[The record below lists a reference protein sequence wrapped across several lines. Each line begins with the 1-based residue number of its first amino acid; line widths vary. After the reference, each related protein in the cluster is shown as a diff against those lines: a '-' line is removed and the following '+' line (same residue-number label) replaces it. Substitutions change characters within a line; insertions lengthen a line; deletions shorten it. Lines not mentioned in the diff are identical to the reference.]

1 MLIYLISRRYFA
13 QDRNSMIFFYYIF
26 FCQIF
31 FAVPCYGVLVHSP
44 RVTILLLSVII
55 LFYFFFL
62 QPRSVSYT
70 LWLDF
75 DCASIIGF
83 RLAECCK
90 KKLPNIKFLPSR
102 YSFRWLV
109 TVLISPFPLVDKLVQ
124 CKRFSQN
131 SVLFMYFL

>member
-1 MLIYLISRRYFA
+1 MCLFILFRVDTSLRTETRWYSSFMNYFTHFFFL
-13 QDRNSMIFFYYIF
+13 SIF
-26 FCQIF
+26 F

-90 KKLPNIKFLPSR
+90 KKLPNIKFCLLDIAFDGSLQ
-102 YSFRWLV
+102 YLSL
-109 TVLISPFPLVDKLVQ
+109 
-124 CKRFSQN
+124 
-131 SVLFMYFL
+131 LFHL

>member
-1 MLIYLISRRYFA
+1 MRFERNGGSQNVLIYLISRRYFA
-13 QDRNSMIFFYYIF
+13 QDRNSMIFFFHELFYTF
-26 FCQIF
+26 FLVNIF

-90 KKLPNIKFLPSR
+90 KKLPNIKFCLLDIAFDGSLQ
-102 YSFRWLV
+102 YLSL
-109 TVLISPFPLVDKLVQ
+109 
-124 CKRFSQN
+124 
-131 SVLFMYFL
+131 LFHL